1 LAALEVLLCGKWC
14 VYLWREMNDNFKDR
28 ESTLEKIKFLFF
40 NTLHLWTT
48 AFVSLLVISYHDCL
62 VLFAST
68 N

>member
-1 LAALEVLLCGKWC
+1 
-14 VYLWREMNDNFKDR
+14 MNDNFKDR

-68 N
+68 S